1 MLCHHT
7 YFADPNAED
16 DQEPGVATVELDMI
30 FPEDEYL
37 EMIDEYV
44 RRSLFK
50 KATLYLICTQNY
62 ACNFISVLQYIS
74 LK

>member
-7 YFADPNAED
+7 YFADPNVED
-16 DQEPGVATVELDMI
+16 NQEPGVVTVELDMI

-50 KATLYLICTQNY
+50 KATLYCWL
-62 ACNFISVLQYIS
+62 VRGS
-74 LK
+74 LFNMYSKLCM

>member
-16 DQEPGVATVELDMI
+16 DQEPGVVTVELDMI
-30 FPEDEYL
+30 FPEAEYL

-44 RRSLFK
+44 RRSLFLK
-50 KATLYLICTQNY
+50 
-62 ACNFISVLQYIS
+62 SDS
-74 LK
+74 LFNMYSKLCM